1 MGISQIFTME
11 RMTGTVL
18 IASFISFAIGG
29 TLPIVGEKGN
39 RRMFNLLKL
48 SRHCAQCAYDGPAAS
63 AGTRCVTWTGDRCAH
78 AQFRPESDWSTW
90 DGGACRAHRRI
101 ERD

>member
-18 IASFISFAIGG
+18 IASFSSFAIGG

-39 RRMFNLLKL
+39 RRMFNLPFCAFRG
-48 SRHCAQCAYDGPAAS
+48 RHAL
-63 AGTRCVTWTGDRCAH
+63 
-78 AQFRPESDWSTW
+78 
-90 DGGACRAHRRI
+90 
-101 ERD
+101 